1 MASSTQL
8 GPPVPPRPP
17 IRTLNDRLSLSPMYR
32 LPLGMLLGF
41 ASGGLLGMAKG
52 SQDAGFRFTA
62 ENAHRQPKTQTGWYL
77 YHKSKNYNTIFGGVK
92 EGFKQAWRY
101 TFWVGMYFAME
112 EGVDRG
118 RAASVRTWRGL
129 RRRKGESGA
138 EAEAR
143 QIAGNRDCLS
153 SMFAGLGTAGIF
165 SAWNRFPLP
174 TAARTAKLGAKA
186 GFGFGLLQ
194 DAVSLVR
201 GRRVGYV
208 EFVKRVTLGSS
219 EDGDGQGDEVA
230 V

>member
-112 EGVDRG
+112 E
-118 RAASVRTWRGL
+118 
-129 RRRKGESGA
+129 
-138 EAEAR
+138 EAR

>member
-1 MASSTQL
+1 MML
-8 GPPVPPRPP
+8 GA
-17 IRTLNDRLSLSPMYR
+17 L
-32 LPLGMLLGF
+32 
-41 ASGGLLGMAKG
+41 SGGLLGMAKG

-77 YHKSKNYNTIFGGVK
+77 YHKSKNYNVIFGGVK
-92 EGFKQAWRY
+92 EGYKQAWRY
-101 TFWVGMYFAME
+101 TLWVGMYFAME

-118 RAASVRTWRGL
+118 RAATVRMWRGL

-138 EAEAR
+138 EAEER

-186 GFGFGLLQ
+186 GLGFGLLQ
-194 DAVSLVR
+194 DVVSLVK

-208 EFVKRVTLGSS
+208 EFVKRAAFGRS
-219 EDGDGQGDEVA
+219 EPEEEQAEA
-230 V
+230 VV